1 MQNGSGPRK
10 HTIAVLVE
18 NKFGVLSRVAGLFS
32 ARGYNIESLSV
43 GETLDPS
50 VSRMTLVVTG
60 DEFVIEQV
68 TKQLHKLIDV
78 IKVSDL
84 TDDDHVERELMLI
97 RVNAEPQHREEI
109 LRTADIFRAKVVDV
123 TPVSFTLEATGD
135 EPKLEALVELL
146 RPMGIQELVR
156 TGKVAIARG
165 PKTRARKAEAP
176 KRARVSEDPKVI
188 GSEIKGGLGRGK
200 MLMFAHGFNI
210 HFNQVV
216 PPPDVDVTM
225 IAPKAPGHVM
235 RDLFTQGPGVPA
247 LLAVYQD
254 VSGRA
259 RDAALAYG
267 KGVGCTRAGVIETTF
282 KEETETDL
290 FGEQTTLCGGISHL
304 IKAAFETLVE
314 AGYQP
319 EVAYFECMHE
329 MKLIVD
335 LFYQGGLAYMR
346 YSVSDTAEYGD
357 YTRGPRVVSDQ
368 TKAEMK
374 KILGE
379 IQSGQFAREWVLENQ
394 ANRAGFL
401 AMRKRDAD
409 HQIEEVGKRLRSMM
423 SWIKPPRM

>member
-50 VSRMTLVVTG
+50 VSRMTIVVTG

-165 PKTRARKAEAP
+165 PKTRARKAAAP
-176 KRARVSEDPKVI
+176 QKARDSVDPKVT
-188 GSEIKGGLGRGK
+188 R
-200 MLMFAHGFNI
+200 FA
-210 HFNQVV
+210 
-216 PPPDVDVTM
+216 D
-225 IAPKAPGHVM
+225 
-235 RDLFTQGPGVPA
+235 
-247 LLAVYQD
+247 
-254 VSGRA
+254 
-259 RDAALAYG
+259 
-267 KGVGCTRAGVIETTF
+267 
-282 KEETETDL
+282 
-290 FGEQTTLCGGISHL
+290 
-304 IKAAFETLVE
+304 
-314 AGYQP
+314 
-319 EVAYFECMHE
+319 
-329 MKLIVD
+329 
-335 LFYQGGLAYMR
+335 
-346 YSVSDTAEYGD
+346 
-357 YTRGPRVVSDQ
+357 
-368 TKAEMK
+368 
-374 KILGE
+374 
-379 IQSGQFAREWVLENQ
+379 
-394 ANRAGFL
+394 
-401 AMRKRDAD
+401 
-409 HQIEEVGKRLRSMM
+409 
-423 SWIKPPRM
+423 